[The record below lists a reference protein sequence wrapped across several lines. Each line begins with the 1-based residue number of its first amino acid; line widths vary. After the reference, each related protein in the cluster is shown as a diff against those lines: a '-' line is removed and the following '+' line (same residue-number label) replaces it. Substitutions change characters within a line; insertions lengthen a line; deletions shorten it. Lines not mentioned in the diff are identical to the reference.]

1 MNDKVLIK
9 GNKYGFKVVI
19 SEDAVLEEAYKELA
33 QKLEAGRAFFG
44 KGEVSLEIIY
54 DKVDKSIEEK
64 VLDIIKEHSDLK
76 VFCLVDENMKVV
88 EPNNFTTIEKNIKE
102 KKEIIKEDLSKK
114 ELVTKLDDDFEYA
127 RFFQGTL
134 RSGQEIKS
142 DRSIVLL
149 GDVNAGAKVVSTG
162 NIVVLG
168 KIRGFAHAGATGK
181 KNASIFALSLEPTQV
196 RIAEYIARTP
206 KSFEGKEPSLA
217 FVEDERIVIDTID
230 KGLFKDFILLK

>member
-1 MNDKVLIK
+1 MDDKILIK
-9 GNKYGFKVVI
+9 GNKYGFRIVI
-19 SEDAVLEEAYKELA
+19 SEDAVLEEAYSELIH
-33 QKLEAGRAFFG
+33 KLEAGRAFFDD
-44 KGEVSLEIIY
+44 GEVSIQIIYKKINDSVEKKILEII
-54 DKVDKSIEEK
+54 EK
-64 VLDIIKEHSDLK
+64 HSDLK
-76 VFCLVDENMKVV
+76 VFCLLDENMKLIMPEDFKV
-88 EPNNFTTIEKNIKE
+88 E
-102 KKEIIKEDLSKK
+102 KKSSKNTAGVDFIDK
-114 ELVTKLDDDFEYA
+114 DITSKMEENFEYA

-149 GDVNAGAKVVSTG
+149 GDVNAGAKVISTG

>member
-9 GNKYGFKVVI
+9 GNKYGFRIVI
-19 SEDAVLEEAYKELA
+19 SEDANLEEAYLELA
-33 QKLEAGRAFFG
+33 HKLEIGKAFFG
-44 KGEVSLEIIY
+44 DGEVSIEIIY
-54 DKVDKSIEEK
+54 SKIDESVEEK

-76 VFCLVDENMKVV
+76 VFCLVDEDMKVAV
-88 EPNNFTTIEKNIKE
+88 PEDFVDKKGKTLKTTAEVKE
-102 KKEIIKEDLSKK
+102 KIVEKVVVS
-114 ELVTKLDDDFEYA
+114 KLDDDFEYA
-127 RFFQGTL
+127 KFYQGTL

-149 GDVNAGAKVVSTG
+149 GDVNAGAKVISTG

-206 KSFEGKEPSLA
+206 KSFEGNEPSLA